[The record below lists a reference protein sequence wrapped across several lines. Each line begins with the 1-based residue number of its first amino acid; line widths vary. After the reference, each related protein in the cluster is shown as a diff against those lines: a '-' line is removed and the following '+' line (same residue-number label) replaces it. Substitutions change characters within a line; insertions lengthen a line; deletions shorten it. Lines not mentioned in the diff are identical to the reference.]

1 MNHHPHSTAS
11 NPGATPTA
19 MPSTASAPAPSR
31 RVVDAPTR
39 LFHGLF
45 ALCFVGAYLTA
56 DGDHWQRLHVT
67 LGYTLAGLLGF
78 RVLYGLLGPRHAR
91 LRLMWRKLV
100 GASAWLRSLPQ
111 ARSLADIPLQPGQN
125 LLMALAVVALLL
137 IVLPLTLSGYG
148 TYNGWG
154 DFLGGDWLEEVHE
167 FFGEAMLAVV
177 LAHVALIAAFSLLR
191 RKNHAAPMVTGRVE
205 GAGPDLVKR
214 NHVWLAALLLIA
226 VLAYWSW
233 EWQQSP
239 RGLVPELAW
248 SGAALEDVRSRN
260 HDHGHDHDH
269 D

>member
-91 LRLMWRKLV
+91 MRLMWRKLV

-148 TYNGWG
+148 THHDWG
-154 DFLGGDWLEEVHE
+154 EFLGGDWLEEMHE

-177 LAHVALIAAFSLLR
+177 LAHVALIAALSLLR
-191 RKNHAAPMVTGRVE
+191 RKNQALPMLSGRVP
-205 GAGPDLVKR
+205 GQGPDLVKH
-214 NHVWLAALLLIA
+214 NHAWLAALLLGA
-226 VLAYWSW
+226 VLAFWSW

-239 RGLVPELAW
+239 QGLVSASALGGGAGDGR
-248 SGAALEDVRSRN
+248 SGYQHED
-260 HDHGHDHDH
+260 DDDGD
-269 D
+269 